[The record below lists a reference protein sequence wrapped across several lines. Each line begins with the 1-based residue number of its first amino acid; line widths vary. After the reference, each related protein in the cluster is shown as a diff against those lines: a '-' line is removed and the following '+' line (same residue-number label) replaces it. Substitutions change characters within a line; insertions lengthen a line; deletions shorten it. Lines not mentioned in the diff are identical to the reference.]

1 MVELWKY
8 FESVRRDFIIKVSIS
23 HSMCMKEVDRDNHI
37 VLDLSISEN
46 EEL

>member
-8 FESVRRDFIIKVSIS
+8 IESVRRVFIIQVCVS
-23 HSMCMKEVDRDNHI
+23 HSVCMKEVDRDNHI

-46 EEL
+46 EKL

>member
-8 FESVRRDFIIKVSIS
+8 FESVRRDLIIQVSAS
-23 HSMCMKEVDRDNHI
+23 HNVCMKEADRDNHI

-46 EEL
+46 EKL